1 MIIDIHAHLWD
12 GHFEENKRQIMTVC
26 ENYNVSHVVVS
37 SLADG
42 IESPDEEK
50 IAQLNRATYEFMGE
64 EPSVIRG
71 WCYINPR
78 NLNAVNALKQGIED
92 YGMSGMKLWIAT
104 FCDEP
109 CVFPLIEQCIA
120 YKIPVLIHAFYKVIG
135 QLPHETLGTNVA
147 NLAERYPEAKL
158 LMAHM
163 GANCLREL
171 KPIKPYR
178 NVSVDTSG
186 SIFHRDDLDYAKRML
201 GADRIVFGTDMPL
214 ISFLLTYGQI
224 EEADFTPEEREAV
237 FSKNA
242 LRLLGKDL

>member
-1 MIIDIHAHLWD
+1 MIVDIHAHLWD
-12 GHFEENKRQIMTVC
+12 GKYEENKRQIMTVC
-26 ENYNVSHVVVS
+26 ENYNVSKVVVS

-42 IESPDEEK
+42 IESPDEEVVSR
-50 IAQLNRATYEFMGE
+50 LNRATWQFMRE
-64 EPSVIRG
+64 EPSRING

-78 NLNAVNALKQGIED
+78 NPNAVDVLKQGIED

-109 CVFPLIEQCIA
+109 CVFPLIEQCIS
-120 YKIPVLIHAFYKVIG
+120 YRVPVLIHTFYKVVG
-135 QLPHETLGTNVA
+135 QLPHESLGTNVA
-147 NLAERYPEAKL
+147 NLAKRYPEAKL

-171 KPIKPYR
+171 KPIQPYP

-186 SIFHRDDLDYAKRML
+186 SIFHRDDIDYAKKML

-224 EEADFTPEEREAV
+224 EEADLTAEERETV

-242 LRLLGKDL
+242 LRLLERS